1 MSLLRQ
7 THCNSMR
14 TRFYSGVRALAVMQT
29 LRQARQLSVALF
41 DESRVSWKN
50 MSTCSLAEI
59 LDIITASGRVG
70 SRLRVV
76 SFRLAKCLQYVQY
89 LLDCSFGMTTVLDVL
104 FIYLF
109 IFLLS
114 TALREEV
121 FLRVK
126 CGIWVLF
133 CEYKQYF
140 TCNILIQLT
149 AVCRVQNPPDANL
162 YVCMYLYFLCVCIC
176 TITYTVAF
184 LSGAC
189 VSQWRCHYRRRRWIA
204 MQQWRVKDTAGSSP
218 VHQLHKHT
226 EDKSFPC
233 IF

>member
-1 MSLLRQ
+1 
-7 THCNSMR
+7 MR
-14 TRFYSGVRALAVMQT
+14 TRFYSGALAVMQT

-41 DESRVSWKN
+41 DESRVCFN
-50 MSTCSLAEI
+50 MSTRSLAEI

-76 SFRLAKCLQYVQY
+76 SLRLAKCLQYVQY
-89 LLDCSFGMTTVLDVL
+89 LLDCSFGMTTVLAFL

-133 CEYKQYF
+133 CELQYF

-149 AVCRVQNPPDANL
+149 AMCRVQNPPDANL
-162 YVCMYLYFLCVCIC
+162 YVCMYLYFLCVCVCLHDHIHC
-176 TITYTVAF
+176 S
-184 LSGAC
+184 LPEWC
-189 VSQWRCHYRRRRWIA
+189 LCE
-204 MQQWRVKDTAGSSP
+204 P
-218 VHQLHKHT
+218 VTL
-226 EDKSFPC
+226 PLL
-233 IF
+233 